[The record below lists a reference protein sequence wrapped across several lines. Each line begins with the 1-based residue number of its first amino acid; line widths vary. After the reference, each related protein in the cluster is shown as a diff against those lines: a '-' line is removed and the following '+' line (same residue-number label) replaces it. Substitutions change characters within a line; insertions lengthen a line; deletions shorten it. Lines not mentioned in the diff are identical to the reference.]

1 MARRIVGTFAACLL
15 AIALAGG
22 LVLAL
27 SDPFSLVF
35 YVAYVGVG
43 VLLLVRQPRN
53 TVAWL
58 LVVIGLA
65 FLTTTTPGLDV
76 EGLND
81 GTADAST
88 WLRAWVSSWGGTL
101 SYMGFFALAVVFPS
115 GRLPS
120 GWAGRLAALVLIVT
134 GVFVAVMAVAPTMT
148 IAPDGTNELTLPNP
162 FAVLPDAALWASLP
176 SGSTSLTVVP
186 IIVALVIATG
196 SLLVRYRRSS
206 GILRLQLRWLVASI
220 ASIVAGVLFGLVAS
234 TLLDDGASFLPWIPV
249 VIAFPTLPIA
259 VGVAVS
265 RYRLFDLDRVISR
278 TIAYTGVTIALFAL
292 FVVVNLGTQAVL
304 APFVGGD
311 GIATA
316 ISTLVVAAAFNPLRL
331 RAQRIV
337 DRRFNRVRYD
347 QERTL
352 EAFVGGLR
360 EDLDM
365 ERLLGHIRSTVDD
378 AMEPR
383 TIAVWRRDDGTA
395 A

>member
-1 MARRIVGTFAACLL
+1 MARRIVGSFAACLL

-76 EGLND
+76 EGLIG

-162 FAVLPDAALWASLP
+162 FAVLPDAALWAGLP
-176 SGSTSLTVVP
+176 SGSTSLTVIP

>member
-1 MARRIVGTFAACLL
+1 L
-15 AIALAGG
+15 
-22 LVLAL
+22 
-27 SDPFSLVF
+27 
-35 YVAYVGVG
+35 
-43 VLLLVRQPRN
+43 
-53 TVAWL
+53 
-58 LVVIGLA
+58 
-65 FLTTTTPGLDV
+65 
-76 EGLND
+76 
-81 GTADAST
+81 
-88 WLRAWVSSWGGTL
+88 
-101 SYMGFFALAVVFPS
+101 
-115 GRLPS
+115 
-120 GWAGRLAALVLIVT
+120 WAG
-134 GVFVAVMAVAPTMT
+134 
-148 IAPDGTNELTLPNP
+148 
-162 FAVLPDAALWASLP
+162 LP
-176 SGSTSLTVVP
+176 SGSTSLTVIP

>member
-115 GRLPS
+115 GRLPG

>member
-1 MARRIVGTFAACLL
+1 
-15 AIALAGG
+15 
-22 LVLAL
+22 
-27 SDPFSLVF
+27 VF

-115 GRLPS
+115 GRLPG